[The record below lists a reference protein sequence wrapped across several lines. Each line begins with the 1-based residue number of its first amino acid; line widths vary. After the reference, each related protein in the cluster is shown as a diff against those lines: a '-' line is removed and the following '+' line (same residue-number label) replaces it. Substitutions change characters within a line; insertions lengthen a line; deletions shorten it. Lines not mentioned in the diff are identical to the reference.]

1 MSIHVRRAPLYAV
14 IVLAASLFG
23 YIVLANAFLWLRGV
37 RWLYAGTQSVRIE
50 YSSAWTLWP
59 GVVHARDLFV
69 SVQDHNVQTSLRFEQ
84 AEVSIRLNELP
95 RRVFHA
101 RKVRGDGFQFRF
113 RHRVMPESKEL
124 PAVAALPP
132 IQGFED
138 PPVFEAWAPEAPLS
152 EDEYD
157 LWTIELDDV
166 DVAAGDV
173 WIQQFR
179 YIGRARARGAFRLRP
194 ARALWV
200 GPASLALEPGVLVA
214 GGKDVATSFSGQIDC
229 EVLPFDVRT
238 PKGLEVMRFIS
249 AKARF
254 HGDVA
259 TGAAVELFLPVG
271 TGVEPYE
278 AVLDADVKL
287 DEGILSPASR
297 IRVGGSRLVVRAGS
311 VATELGKPWEL
322 VATGDD
328 SGPGGRVRAL
338 VSTGSLAAGGCGAVA
353 VGVSEMSFD
362 VASSSRDTVVPWG
375 IQRAEAS
382 VRAVA
387 ADGQWDDLH
396 VSGRAGG
403 ELTVVPAT
411 TEGTTREVALK
422 AFVEAVRLR
431 SDAGPPKRWSAEVPS
446 ARITARLQGE
456 RLTGPVSVI
465 ATGAKASI
473 GDTET
478 KFDFSADVRSEES
491 DIGTRRST
499 IAGNLDVRNAS
510 LSKGK
515 RRVDDWWANVRFERM
530 NLYLERSLEFSGRLS
545 ARLRDGLPGL
555 FVLAEKD
562 EIPSWLPTVLP
573 LNRLTGVL
581 DVQRHCQ
588 TMFVDFPR
596 LEGGPLVG
604 RGRIHNAPGRT
615 EGAIL
620 VRFGG
625 AGMLSAGIDLGGSGG
640 HVAPL
645 AGDAWLSERLARMD
659 ADRTRAST
667 HSCPA
672 SSRCGQ

>member
-1 MSIHVRRAPLYAV
+1 MSIHARRAPLYAA
-14 IVLAASLFG
+14 IVLAASLVG
-23 YIVLANAFLWLRGV
+23 YVVLANAFLWVGGV

-50 YSSAWTLWP
+50 YSSAWTFWP
-59 GVVHARDLFV
+59 GVVHVRDLFV
-69 SVQDHNVQTSLRFEQ
+69 SVQDHNVQTSLRFER
-84 AEVSIRLNELP
+84 AEISIRLSELP

-138 PPVFEAWAPEAPLS
+138 PPVFEAWAPEAPVS

-173 WIQQFR
+173 WIEQFR
-179 YIGRARARGAFRLRP
+179 YVGRARARGAFRLRP

-214 GGKDVATSFSGQIDC
+214 GGKDAAKSFFGQIDC
-229 EVLPFDVRT
+229 EVRPFDVRT

-254 HGDVA
+254 HGDIE
-259 TGAAVELFLPVG
+259 TGAAVELFLPEG
-271 TGVEPYE
+271 ARVEPHE
-278 AVLDADVKL
+278 AVLDADVTL
-287 DEGILSPASR
+287 NEGILSPASR
-297 IRVGGSRLVVRAGS
+297 LRVTGSRLAIRAGR

-328 SGPGGRVRAL
+328 SGPGGRVQAL
-338 VSTGSLAAGGCGAVA
+338 ISTGSLATSGCGAVT

-362 VASSSRDTVVPWG
+362 VASSTRDTVVPWG
-375 IQRAEAS
+375 LQRAQAS
-382 VRAVA
+382 VRAIA

-403 ELTVVPAT
+403 ELAVVPGT
-411 TEGTTREVALK
+411 SEGTTREVTLK
-422 AFVEAVRLR
+422 AFAEAVRLR
-431 SDAGPPKRWSAEVPS
+431 SDAGPPKRWSAEVPN
-446 ARITARLQGE
+446 ARIMARLQGE
-456 RLTGPVSVI
+456 RLAGPMSVI
-465 ATGAKASI
+465 ATGARAAI

-478 KFDFSADVRSEES
+478 KFDLSVDVRSEET
-491 DIGTRRST
+491 DIGARRST
-499 IAGNLDVRNAS
+499 IAGNIDVRNAS
-510 LSKGK
+510 LSKGR

-530 NLYLERSLEFSGRLS
+530 SLLLERSFEFSGRLS

-573 LNRLTGVL
+573 LNRLTGVI

-615 EGAIL
+615 DGAIL
-620 VRFGG
+620 VRLGG
-625 AGMLSAGIDLGGSGG
+625 AGMLSAGIDLGGDGG

-645 AGDAWLSERLARMD
+645 ATDAWLSERLARMD

-667 HSCPA
+667 RSCPSP
-672 SSRCGQ
+672 SSCGQ